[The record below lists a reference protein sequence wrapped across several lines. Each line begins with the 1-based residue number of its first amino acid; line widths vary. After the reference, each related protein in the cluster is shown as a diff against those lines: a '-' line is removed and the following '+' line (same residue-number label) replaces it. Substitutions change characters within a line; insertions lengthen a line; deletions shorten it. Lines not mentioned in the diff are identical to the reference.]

1 MLEILVLGVERVVD
15 LEVFGASYV
24 QVFRNG
30 KVTEYLYIAFEETRK
45 TARYVHPY
53 AVDGV
58 ETGGHDAFT
67 ELQTACGLDCIAATA
82 IICDVKKAWPSDKTC
97 HASSEREWN
106 RQPEWG
112 TTGASAT
119 QCRVVRHPGEQ
130 SRRRY
135 GDGTPSRCDC
145 EVWPRD
151 YCQVARQQVDGS
163 DHLTG

>member
-1 MLEILVLGVERVVD
+1 MIEILVLGVERVVD

-67 ELQTACGLDCIAATA
+67 ELQAARGFDCIATSA
-82 IICDVKKAWPSDKTC
+82 IIGDVKKAWPSDKTC
-97 HASSEREWN
+97 HTSSEREWN
-106 RQPEWG
+106 RKPEG
-112 TTGASAT
+112 RVSGAIAS
-119 QCRVVRHPGEQ
+119 QGRVVRHPGEQ

-135 GDGTPSRCDC
+135 GDGIPSRCDC

-151 YCQVARQQVDGS
+151 YRQVARQQVDGS
-163 DHLTG
+163 DYL